1 MCVPGLALPVTIV
14 ASGQDAWRPCLTR
27 RWWGQ
32 CVYNYKARVC
42 TKYQVSTD
50 QLPYK
55 ALVVCVPIKY
65 QLTAPEIAPVD
76 TDVDVEFD

>member
-1 MCVPGLALPVTIV
+1 MILPLPGSVV
-14 ASGQDAWRPCLTR
+14 S
-27 RWWGQ
+27 
-32 CVYNYKARVC
+32 VC

-65 QLTAPEIAPVD
+65 QLTAPEIAPL
-76 TDVDVEFD
+76 FNIGHQ